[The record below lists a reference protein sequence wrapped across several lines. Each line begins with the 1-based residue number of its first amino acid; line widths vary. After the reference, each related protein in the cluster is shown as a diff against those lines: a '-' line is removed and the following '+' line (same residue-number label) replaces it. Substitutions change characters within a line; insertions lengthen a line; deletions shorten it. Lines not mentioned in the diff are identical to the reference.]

1 MYKAFLIKYGEIGT
15 KGKNRYIFE
24 DMLVHQIRHALKKVE
39 GTFDVTK
46 ENGRIYVEGTSEFD
60 DEDAINALRKV
71 FGILWICPMLQ
82 VKDEGFDKLA
92 EDVIDYLRTMYRG
105 KKMTFKVNA
114 RRARKNYPLDSM
126 GINMAMGEKI
136 LEAIPEM
143 TVDVHNPDIYVNIEI
158 RSRINIYTELIPGP
172 GGMPVGT
179 NGKAMLLLSG
189 GIDSPVA
196 GYMVAKRGVKIDAVY
211 FHAPPYTSDRAKQTL
226 EEVAEKFDATWLTE
240 NRMNETA
247 KDALVPITQD
257 KLQEGQELWVDV
269 IELTPSGETAFD
281 TSGDR
286 KIYLDEYKYVPPVSG
301 YSYHNCYL
309 VFYSN
314 LEYQLTFYNKD
325 GVELYA
331 GTFQKNGKKYA
342 TMVTI
347 WKCS

>member
-1 MYKAFLIKYGEIGT
+1 MKRKKFLALALAGVMTAATLTACAPLEDLYVWFFGSGSSKASHGS
-15 KGKNRYIFE
+15 
-24 DMLVHQIRHALKKVE
+24 QE
-39 GTFDVTK
+39 GVVKESDVL
-46 ENGRIYVEGTSEFD
+46 EN
-60 DEDAINALRKV
+60 
-71 FGILWICPMLQ
+71 Q
-82 VKDEGFDKLA
+82 
-92 EDVIDYLRTMYRG
+92 LRTRFG
-105 KKMTFKVNA
+105 
-114 RRARKNYPLDSM
+114 
-126 GINMAMGEKI
+126 
-136 LEAIPEM
+136 
-143 TVDVHNPDIYVNIEI
+143 
-158 RSRINIYTELIPGP
+158 
-172 GGMPVGT
+172 
-179 NGKAMLLLSG
+179 LSETT
-189 GIDSPVA
+189 A
-196 GYMVAKRGVKIDAVY
+196 
-211 FHAPPYTSDRAKQTL
+211 SDRAKQTL

>member
-1 MYKAFLIKYGEIGT
+1 MKRKKFLALALAGVMTAATLTACAPLEDLYDWFFGSGSSKASHGS
-15 KGKNRYIFE
+15 
-24 DMLVHQIRHALKKVE
+24 QE
-39 GTFDVTK
+39 GVVKESDVL
-46 ENGRIYVEGTSEFD
+46 EN
-60 DEDAINALRKV
+60 
-71 FGILWICPMLQ
+71 Q
-82 VKDEGFDKLA
+82 
-92 EDVIDYLRTMYRG
+92 LRTRFG
-105 KKMTFKVNA
+105 
-114 RRARKNYPLDSM
+114 
-126 GINMAMGEKI
+126 
-136 LEAIPEM
+136 
-143 TVDVHNPDIYVNIEI
+143 
-158 RSRINIYTELIPGP
+158 
-172 GGMPVGT
+172 
-179 NGKAMLLLSG
+179 LSETT
-189 GIDSPVA
+189 A
-196 GYMVAKRGVKIDAVY
+196 
-211 FHAPPYTSDRAKQTL
+211 SDRAKQTL

-269 IELTPSGETAFD
+269 IELTPSGETAFY

>member
-1 MYKAFLIKYGEIGT
+1 MKRKKFLALALAGVMTAATLTACAPLEDLYDWFFGSGSSKASHGS
-15 KGKNRYIFE
+15 
-24 DMLVHQIRHALKKVE
+24 QE
-39 GTFDVTK
+39 GVVKESDVL
-46 ENGRIYVEGTSEFD
+46 EN
-60 DEDAINALRKV
+60 
-71 FGILWICPMLQ
+71 Q
-82 VKDEGFDKLA
+82 
-92 EDVIDYLRTMYRG
+92 LRTRFG
-105 KKMTFKVNA
+105 
-114 RRARKNYPLDSM
+114 
-126 GINMAMGEKI
+126 
-136 LEAIPEM
+136 
-143 TVDVHNPDIYVNIEI
+143 
-158 RSRINIYTELIPGP
+158 
-172 GGMPVGT
+172 
-179 NGKAMLLLSG
+179 LSETT
-189 GIDSPVA
+189 A
-196 GYMVAKRGVKIDAVY
+196 
-211 FHAPPYTSDRAKQTL
+211 SDRAKQTL

-247 KDALVPITQD
+247 KGALVPITQD